1 MEHVISQL
9 VRQYEEGTLTRRQLV
24 QRLAAGVTAAAGIT
38 AGADGSAQAAQDDAP
53 AQPAFRTLNFDHVNY
68 DVSDYRRTRDFYA
81 GLLGMTV
88 VNDDG
93 KGACELHFG
102 EARGVG
108 VRDRAMISIRTAP
121 AVRVDHF
128 AFKIDNWDTD
138 RVRAELERRGLK
150 ARLARGGAIDTPNY
164 VSLTVAD
171 PDGTG
176 VQISGIARP
185 GDSAYRQG

>member
-1 MEHVISQL
+1 MDSLISGLLQ
-9 VRQYEEGTLTRRQLV
+9 QYERGRVTRRQLIEA
-24 QRLAAGVTAAAGIT
+24 LSAIAMSAAAG
-38 AGADGSAQAAQDDAP
+38 GSAEAQAP
-53 AQPAFRTLNFDHVNY
+53 AAPAASAPAFRTLNLDHVNY

-88 VNDDG
+88 ANDDG

-102 EARGVG
+102 EARNVG

-128 AFKIDNWDTD
+128 AFKIDDWNTD

-150 ARLARGGAIDTPNY
+150 PRLARGGAIDTPNY
-164 VSLTVAD
+164 VSLTVPD
-171 PDGTG
+171 PDGVG